1 MKIEYRISCVG
12 LSGEGERGE
21 GEEQVW
27 SSPLY
32 SFSIREAAFNWGCAL
47 CRPLLE
53 FALLNP
59 LLSFKLSACN
69 ELDILT
75 PPDKD
80 FMGQAGSTVS
90 SEAHYCLHWVDAFVQ
105 QHTSEWRKED
115 LKTSPS

>member
-1 MKIEYRISCVG
+1 MCG
-12 LSGEGERGE
+12 LEQGRRERG
-21 GEEQVW
+21 GGGQVQ

-32 SFSIREAAFNWGCAL
+32 SFSIREAAFNWGYAL

-59 LLSFKLSACN
+59 LLRFKLSACN

-80 FMGQAGSTVS
+80 VYGSG
-90 SEAHYCLHWVDAFVQ
+90 W
-105 QHTSEWRKED
+105 QHSV
-115 LKTSPS
+115 L